1 MDIRFGNLTGKY
13 GQQVRFD
20 DLDQN
25 GDGIISKREYIAAL
39 RNYDYDSVD
48 FRSPVYGRRGREFS
62 KEDYQI
68 MEQKMKM
75 EESLQPYL
83 QRITW
88 EFTGANSQ
96 YAYDMNAA
104 LWEYLDT
111 FVLDYEAQEENVS
124 NMAQA
129 FSAELPSKYAQ
140 LKNLI
145 INQEYY
151 SALKSRVL
159 DRIVGSSVNEARY
172 SSWYK
177 APDVTNYGEAAMY
190 ADSLGMTLEA
200 EADAF
205 ISNYR
210 GYSLEYDLERHLR
223 DFMNSTD
230 TQLLQ
235 NDIYQYQR
243 DVYQLGAYVDRSEM
257 ESLQDAAKRLLFA
270 ALEKGIE
277 VNIGGFKCGSKVAVS
292 SMIDE
297 FSNPL
302 MLKGIM
308 QEFINSLSGDTVKE
322 QALDEAKSG
331 MANMLTES
339 LWRTGGLVNP
349 AEIYY
354 GDIPGI
360 YNRGYRTHSASGRDG
375 ETSADKME
383 DNLTDILNYGS
394 LKYQIKQQVTSKL
407 IQFGMPADK
416 IENIF
421 ENMYTASVIQTVESG
436 MAYGT
441 RGRWGYNTSFTD
453 VGSVVSMFIENLNV
467 NIIAA
472 LEQAGASW
480 RDMDM
485 VDVDYREGLEYSSY
499 GREVIDAMENND
511 DVDNTTRNTAR
522 RNAENLIEN
531 LRNQMSGK
539 AQELCAA
546 NGVSFRSSQF
556 NSIFKQAKK
565 AAVTS
570 SVQESNDGRGSR
582 RYTYNPNELFT
593 TFSAIFTETYTGW
606 VYGQKR

>member
-1 MDIRFGNLTGKY
+1 MDIRFGNLTTQY
-13 GQQVRFD
+13 GQKANFD
-20 DLDQN
+20 DLDRN
-25 GDGIISKREYIAAL
+25 GDGIISKREYYAAL
-39 RNYDYDSVD
+39 REYDFDSVD
-48 FRSPVYGRRGREFS
+48 IRSTSARNNGRAFS
-62 KEDYQI
+62 HEDYQI

-75 EESLQPYL
+75 EESLQSYL

-88 EFTGANSQ
+88 EFTGSNSQ

-111 FVLDYEAQEENVS
+111 FALEYEAENESVS

-129 FSAELPSKYAQ
+129 FSVELPSKYAQ

-151 SALKSRVL
+151 SNLKSRVL
-159 DRIVGSSVNEARY
+159 DRVVGSSVNEAMY
-172 SSWYK
+172 SFWYK
-177 APDVTNYGEAAMY
+177 APEITNGVEGAMY
-190 ADSLGMTLEA
+190 ADGLGTMLEA

-205 ISNYR
+205 IANYR
-210 GYSLEYDLERHLR
+210 GYSLEYELENHLR
-223 DFMNSTD
+223 SFMNSTD

-243 DVYQLGAYVDRSEM
+243 DVYQLGPYVDRSEL
-257 ESLQDAAKRLLFA
+257 ENLQDAAKRLLFS

-277 VNIGGFKCGSKVAVS
+277 VPFGCDSKDTVS
-292 SMIDE
+292 SMIDG

-302 MLKGIM
+302 ALKAMM
-308 QEFINSLSGDTVKE
+308 QDFINTLSGTTVKE
-322 QALDEAKSG
+322 KALDNAKSG
-331 MANMLTES
+331 MTEMLIGD
-339 LWRTGGLVNP
+339 LWSTGGPVNP
-349 AEIYY
+349 SEIYY
-354 GDIPGI
+354 GDIPFI
-360 YNRGYRTHSASGRDG
+360 NNWGYSTHSASGRDG

-383 DNLTDILNYGS
+383 NNLTDILNSSS
-394 LKYQIKQQVTSKL
+394 LKYQIKQQVMGNL
-407 IQFGMPADK
+407 LQYGIPADK

-436 MAYGT
+436 AAYGT

-453 VGSVVSMFIENLNV
+453 VSSVVSMFIENFNV
-467 NIIAA
+467 NIMAA
-472 LEQAGASW
+472 LGEAGSSW

-485 VDVDYREGLEYSSY
+485 VDVDYRQGLEYSSY
-499 GREVIDAMENND
+499 GRDVIDAMENND
-511 DVDNTTRNTAR
+511 DVDATTRNGAK

-531 LRNQMSGK
+531 LRGQMQQK
-539 AQELCAA
+539 AQELCSA

-565 AAVTS
+565 AAVAS
-570 SVQESNDGRGSR
+570 SVQETDNSNGYSR

-593 TFSAIFTETYTGW
+593 AFSAIFTESYTGW
-606 VYGQKR
+606 VYGQRR